1 MVHFGDRKAAV
12 VSAPDCVCVVGAGNW
27 GTTLAHLIAKGGTR
41 VRLWTRDP
49 KQRDEINERRTNARS
64 TSGFAI
70 APGVRSTVDLE
81 EALAG
86 AELVLVAIPSQS
98 FREVSRSMGDHLKPE
113 QLVVHGTK
121 GLELATHRRMSEI
134 LREETCARQIGVL
147 AGPNIA
153 PEVAA
158 GKPAGTVIASEFPRV
173 VEIGRAA
180 LSSTQMM
187 VFAGTDVLGV
197 ELAGALKN
205 VVAIAAGIAD
215 EMALG
220 ENAKAFLVSRGMT
233 ELMRLASVMGA
244 ESMTLTG
251 LAGVGDLVVT
261 CASRLSRN
269 HRVGAALARGETLE
283 GAISRLGM
291 VAEGVYASLSAR
303 ALARAHGIDMPLFE
317 RVDRV
322 LHEGLAPRQALEEL
336 MLLPA
341 GRDIPRSLRHDGH
354 TARHA

>member
-1 MVHFGDRKAAV
+1 
-12 VSAPDCVCVVGAGNW
+12 VSAPGSVCVVGAGNW
-27 GTTLAHLIAKGGTR
+27 GTTLAHLIGKGGTS

-49 KQRDEINERRTNARS
+49 KQRDEINERRTNVRS
-64 TSGFAI
+64 TSGFSI
-70 APGVRSTVDLE
+70 SPHVRSTIELE

-98 FREVSRSMGDHLKPE
+98 FREVSRSMGDRLDPA
-113 QLVVHGTK
+113 QIVIHGTK
-121 GLELATHRRMSEI
+121 GLELGTHRRMSEI
-134 LREETCARQIGVL
+134 LQEETCARQIGVL

-180 LSSTQMM
+180 LASTQMM

-233 ELMRLASVMGA
+233 ELMRLASVM
-244 ESMTLTG
+244 
-251 LAGVGDLVVT
+251 
-261 CASRLSRN
+261 
-269 HRVGAALARGETLE
+269 
-283 GAISRLGM
+283 
-291 VAEGVYASLSAR
+291 
-303 ALARAHGIDMPLFE
+303 
-317 RVDRV
+317 
-322 LHEGLAPRQALEEL
+322 
-336 MLLPA
+336 
-341 GRDIPRSLRHDGH
+341 
-354 TARHA
+354 